1 MKLLFIYLAVILAIA
16 FYVWINILKEGV
28 IGTQQPD
35 ANLSA
40 MANEQAA
47 IQYLINKKNTTGI
60 GSENTTD
67 EDTKQLTSDV
77 VSSGISSID
86 RYQDQECNTG
96 HHIYCID
103 GQIECEDIFGS
114 KFNGELHTDTKL
126 AYESGNTF
134 KNTCGSFIDKVNL
147 YDYTTKIGT
156 DITNTKGVYF
166 DLSNCSRDK
175 PWRVGGNNDIPKQG
189 CFVSEL
195 DADNAWY
202 LYVNNILNKNAVYSK
217 NDHVYVLSSFLR
229 SSPELL
235 NKGILSI
242 LSVIDQT
249 KADSSLS
256 NKSYTTINGQKYYY
270 GTIEVVTGDTYTVS
284 LSNAPKASMNPGP
297 SMNLENIP
305 KTALLKDSL
314 YNEKTN
320 DYYSNLTTGKYKRP
334 VCKSGRFTSCLAK
347 PPFSMKNGKYVPGSD
362 PLTLDASYN
371 KYRSQSQI
379 DLLAKTPF
387 SEAPVN
393 PSGINDT
400 GSLLEYNHFLPRTN
414 EAPFIKCIANNGSN
428 VGDPLC
434 CNQPGTLKDTKYI
447 CPQEVPTCV
456 GYSASDNVYGYCN

>member
-16 FYVWINILKEGV
+16 FYVWINILKEGL
-28 IGTQQPD
+28 IGTQPD
-35 ANLSA
+35 NLSS

-47 IQYLINKKNTTGI
+47 IQYLINTKNTNGV
-60 GSENTTD
+60 GSETTTD
-67 EDTKQLTSDV
+67 EDTKKLTSDV
-77 VSSGISSID
+77 ISPGILSID
-86 RYQDQECNTG
+86 RYEDKECDTG

-114 KFNGELHTDTKL
+114 KFNGQLHTDTKL
-126 AYESGNTF
+126 AYESGNTY
-134 KNTCGSFIDKVNL
+134 KNTCGSFIDKTNL

-166 DLSNCSRDK
+166 DLSNCSSDK
-175 PWRVGGNNDIPKQG
+175 PWRAGGNNKIPKQG

-202 LYVNNILNKNAVYSK
+202 SYVNNILNKNAVYAK

-235 NKGILSI
+235 DKGILSV
-242 LSVIDQT
+242 LSVID
-249 KADSSLS
+249 ADKSNS

-270 GTIEVVTGDTYTVS
+270 AIIDAVTGDTYTVS
-284 LSNAPKASMNPGP
+284 LTNAPKPGMTSGTSMNV
-297 SMNLENIP
+297 ENIP
-305 KTALLKDSL
+305 KHALLKDSL
-314 YNEKTN
+314 YNPKTN

-334 VCKSGRFTSCLAK
+334 ICKSGRFTSCLAK
-347 PPFSMKNGKYVPGSD
+347 PPFSMKNGKYVPVGD

-393 PSGINDT
+393 PSGINDKD
-400 GSLLEYNHFLPRTN
+400 SLLEYNHFTPRPN
-414 EAPFIKCIANNGSN
+414 ESPFIKCIANNGTN
-428 VGDPLC
+428 IGDPLC
-434 CNQPGTLKDTKYI
+434 CNQPGKLKDTKYV
-447 CPQEVPTCV
+447 CPKEVPTCV
-456 GYSASDNVYGYCN
+456 GYSSKDNVYGYCN